1 MKEVESKLSNTPQRP
16 QNALRATISTLC
28 DVQIGYQHRGGID
41 DPSSGTHCIIQI
53 KDIKTLV
60 DNGESVLD
68 CDSVDRVTPKGNP
81 DRYLVSKGDVL
92 FLSRGQKLFAVALP
106 EVPTDTI
113 AAHYFY
119 ILRPDTNIVLPEY
132 LAWYINQT
140 PAQNFIESRMRG
152 SHMLMIPKA
161 SFEKLE
167 IEIPSIIIQ
176 QYIIGIERLRLR
188 EESLVTKLIDARQR
202 LVQGI
207 SLNAV
212 RSNPD
217 NRSSENE

>member
-1 MKEVESKLSNTPQRP
+1 METNLSDTPERP
-16 QNALRATISTLC
+16 QDALRATIQALC

-41 DPSSGTHCIIQI
+41 DPASGTHCIIQI
-53 KDIKTLV
+53 KDIKTIV
-60 DNGESVLD
+60 DNGGSILD
-68 CDSVDRVTPKGNP
+68 CDSIDRVTPKGNP

-106 EVPTDTI
+106 DVPPDTI

-119 ILRPDTNIVLPEY
+119 ILRPDTSIILPEY

-152 SHMLMIPKA
+152 SHMLMIPKS
-161 SFEKLE
+161 SFEHLE
-167 IEIPSIIIQ
+167 IEIPSLKIQKSII
-176 QYIIGIERLRLR
+176 ELDRLRRR
-188 EESLVTKLIDARQR
+188 EESLLTKLIDTRQR

-212 RSNPD
+212 QNNLD